1 MRAAIALATML
12 CALGCSRDERSEPSP
27 ATAAPRIAAE
37 PASPHTVAS
46 DWSEKRAL
54 GSAAAANPFA
64 SPAPPP
70 VRRTAERQQQPAA
83 NPVPAP
89 PPFAYVG
96 KVMRGRI
103 LYAVMARADR
113 VFVVTGNDTLDAY
126 RVQSVRENE
135 VVLVASGTGDAFA
148 LPFSPTSNT
157 SVALPLS
164 AAPGLD
170 DASLQVSAPS
180 RVSIGE
186 DFTLTVSLESGVNVV
201 LEAGRVEVRFDPK
214 VLQIPGQSA
223 SSGVAR
229 LDIAGAYAG
238 HAMPATLQFRVVAT
252 SPTATEIRVVP
263 TSIADT
269 EGRDVGVNTPQP
281 HKLTIVGAA
290 ARGG

>member
-1 MRAAIALATML
+1 MRAAIALATVL
-12 CALGCSRDERSEPSP
+12 CALGCSREERSAP
-27 ATAAPRIAAE
+27 ATVAPRVAAE
-37 PASPHTVAS
+37 PTSPVAS

-54 GSAAAANPFA
+54 GAGGGANPFDTPA
-64 SPAPPP
+64 AAPSRRAVERRAPAP
-70 VRRTAERQQQPAA
+70 VIPA
-83 NPVPAP
+83 PTP
-89 PPFAYVG
+89 PPFTYVG

-103 LYAVMARADR
+103 LYAVMARGDR

-126 RVQSVRENE
+126 RVQSVREND
-135 VVLVASGTGDAFA
+135 VLLVASDTGDLFS
-148 LPFSPTSNT
+148 LPFSPTSGT

-180 RVSIGE
+180 RVSVGE
-186 DFTLTVSLESGVNVV
+186 DFTLTVSLDSGANVV
-201 LEAGRVEVRFDPK
+201 LEAGKVEVRFDPK
-214 VLQIPGQSA
+214 ILQITGQSA

-238 HAMPATLQFRVVAT
+238 HPMPATLQFRVVAT
-252 SPTATEIRVVP
+252 GPTATEIRVVP

>member
-1 MRAAIALATML
+1 MRSAIALATML
-12 CALGCSRDERSEPSP
+12 CALGCSRDDQSDAPP
-27 ATAAPRIAAE
+27 AAVAPPIAAE
-37 PASPHTVAS
+37 SSSPHNVAS

-54 GSAAAANPFA
+54 GSAAGANPFD

-70 VRRTAERQQQPAA
+70 VRRAAERQQLPATT
-83 NPVPAP
+83 PVPAP

-103 LYAVMARADR
+103 LYAVMARGDR
-113 VFVVTGNDTLDAY
+113 VFVVTGDDTLDAY
-126 RVQSVRENE
+126 RVRSVSENQ
-135 VVLVASGTGDAFA
+135 VLLVASGTGDVFS
-148 LPFSPTSNT
+148 LPFSPTSGT

-180 RVSIGE
+180 RVSVGQ
-186 DFTLTVSLESGVNVV
+186 DFTLTVSLDSGANVV

-214 VLQIPGQSA
+214 ILQIVGQNA

-229 LDIAGAYAG
+229 LDIAGAFAG
-238 HAMPATLQFRVVAT
+238 HPMPATLQFHVVAAG
-252 SPTATEIRVVP
+252 PTATEIRVVP

-290 ARGG
+290 GRGG

>member
-1 MRAAIALATML
+1 LEREARSRRGRGNESFRRAV
-12 CALGCSRDERSEPSP
+12 ERH
-27 ATAAPRIAAE
+27 A
-37 PASPHTVAS
+37 
-46 DWSEKRAL
+46 
-54 GSAAAANPFA
+54 
-64 SPAPPP
+64 PAP
-70 VRRTAERQQQPAA
+70 AIPA
-83 NPVPAP
+83 PAP
-89 PPFAYVG
+89 PPFTYVG

-103 LYAVMARADR
+103 LYAVMARGDR
-113 VFVVTGNDTLDAY
+113 VYVVTGNDTLDAY
-126 RVQSVRENE
+126 RVQSVREND
-135 VVLVASGTGDAFA
+135 VLLVASGTGELFS
-148 LPFSPTSNT
+148 LPFSPTSGT

-180 RVSIGE
+180 RVSVGE
-186 DFTLTVSLESGVNVV
+186 DFTLTVSLNSGANVA
-201 LEAGRVEVRFDPK
+201 LETGKVEVRFDPK
-214 VLQIPGQSA
+214 ILRLSGEST

-238 HAMPATLQFRVVAT
+238 HPMPATLQFRVVAAG
-252 SPTATEIRVVP
+252 PTATEIRVVP